1 MTTTTTSQPEAIAA
15 IVRGLMN
22 GEALPHAGSEA
33 FDRITTLVGGFLKT
47 GTTADQ
53 ARLGV
58 LTMGL
63 LIDAARAKIQTDQVL
78 ANYGKDVM

>member
-1 MTTTTTSQPEAIAA
+1 MNTTTTSQAEAIAA

-22 GEALPHAGSEA
+22 GEALPHASSDA
-33 FDRITTLVGGFLKT
+33 FNRMTDLVGSFLKT
-47 GTTADQ
+47 GTAGDQ